1 MDLNYGG
8 ITCTEVRQL
17 LPMMMEMREIPEP
30 QRSRMEIHL
39 AECPH
44 CRKLREQM
52 MSPTAAQQPVGQEPS
67 NSRLVASSKF

>member
-30 QRSRMEIHL
+30 QRSRMEVHL

-52 MSPTAAQQPVGQEPS
+52 MSPTAAQQPVGEEPGDL
-67 NSRLVASSKF
+67 RLVASSEL